1 MDQPCGCIIEVTKY
15 DSEDFDPNFGL
26 SDIKSHVPNH

>member
-1 MDQPCGCIIEVTKY
+1 MDQPCSCIIEVAKY

-26 SDIKSHVPNH
+26 SDIK